1 MTMTNKQA
9 IEESL
14 KMWEAIL
21 EGWPDVW
28 KHDYLKTWNPDRETW
43 PKNYCFIC
51 EKVIG
56 NGEDAEC
63 PGNCI
68 IIWGCDEPYACEG
81 CEDSP
86 YAIFDERENSLE
98 DREQAVVDIIRLHRE
113 ALGRENDKD
122 K

>member
-1 MTMTNKQA
+1 MKMTNKQA

-28 KHDYLKTWNPDRETW
+28 KHNYLKTWDSNRDNW
-43 PKNYCFIC
+43 PINQCFIC
-51 EKVIG
+51 EGVYGDPEI
-56 NGEDAEC
+56 DEC

-68 IIWGCDEPYACEG
+68 INWGNDEPYACEG
-81 CEDSP
+81 CENSP
-86 YAIFDERENSLE
+86 YVIFNNSGCSLDER
-98 DREQAVVDIIRLHRE
+98 DQAVVEIIRLHKE
-113 ALGRENDKD
+113 ALGKCI

>member
-1 MTMTNKQA
+1 MMKMTNKEA

-21 EGWPDVW
+21 KGWPDVW
-28 KHDYLKTWNPDRETW
+28 KHNYLKTWNPDRETW
-43 PKNYCFIC
+43 PKNHCFIC

-56 NGEDAEC
+56 KGKYDEC
-63 PGNCI
+63 EGNCI
-68 IIWGCDEPYACEG
+68 IDWGNDEPYACED

-86 YAIFDERENSLE
+86 YAIFDDSECSLDEREE
-98 DREQAVVDIIRLHRE
+98 AVVDIIRLHRE
-113 ALGRENDKD
+113 ALGKCT

>member
-1 MTMTNKQA
+1 MKMTNKQA
-9 IEESL
+9 IEQSL

-21 EGWPDVW
+21 EGWPNVW
-28 KHDYLKTWNPDRETW
+28 KYGYLSTWDSNRYNW
-43 PKNYCFIC
+43 PKNQCFIC

-56 NGEDAEC
+56 KDEDAEC

-68 IIWGCDEPYACEG
+68 IDWGCDEPYACEG

-86 YAIFDERENSLE
+86 YAVFDNSECSLE
-98 DREQAVVDIIRLHRE
+98 DREQAVIDIIRLHSE

>member
-1 MTMTNKQA
+1 MTQMTNKQA

-28 KHDYLKTWNPDRETW
+28 KHDYLRTWDSNRDNW
-43 PKNYCFIC
+43 PRHQCFIC
-51 EKVIG
+51 DKVIG
-56 NGEDAEC
+56 KYEYAEC

-68 IIWGCDEPYACEG
+68 IDWGCDEPYACEN

-86 YAIFDERENSLE
+86 YKAFFGSECSLE
-98 DREQAVVDIIRLHRE
+98 EREQAVVDIILLHRG
-113 ALGRENDKD
+113 ALGRENAR
-122 K
+122 

>member
-1 MTMTNKQA
+1 MKMTNKQA

-56 NGEDAEC
+56 EDEDGEC

-68 IIWGCDEPYACEG
+68 IDWGCDEPYACEG
-81 CEDSP
+81 CEGSP
-86 YAIFDERENSLE
+86 YAIFDERENSLDE
-98 DREQAVVDIIRLHRE
+98 REQAVIDIIRLHRE

>member
-9 IEESL
+9 IKESL

-28 KHDYLKTWNPDRETW
+28 KYDYLKTWNPDRETW

-56 NGEDAEC
+56 KEGDGEC

-68 IIWGCDEPYACEG
+68 IDWGCDESYACEG
-81 CEDSP
+81 CKSSP
-86 YAIFDERENSLE
+86 YAVWGDKRELPENQ
-98 DREQAVVDIIRLHRE
+98 REAVVDIINLHKE
-113 ALGRENDKD
+113 ALENYS
-122 K
+122 

>member
-9 IEESL
+9 IKESL

-51 EKVIG
+51 EKVIEKEG
-56 NGEDAEC
+56 NGEC
-63 PGNCI
+63 FGNCI
-68 IIWGCDEPYACEG
+68 IDWRCDESYACEN
-81 CEDSP
+81 CPHSP
-86 YAIFDERENSLE
+86 YAIFDDSECSLE
-98 DREQAVVDIIRLHRE
+98 YREQAVVDIIRLHKE
-113 ALGRENDKD
+113 ALGKCL